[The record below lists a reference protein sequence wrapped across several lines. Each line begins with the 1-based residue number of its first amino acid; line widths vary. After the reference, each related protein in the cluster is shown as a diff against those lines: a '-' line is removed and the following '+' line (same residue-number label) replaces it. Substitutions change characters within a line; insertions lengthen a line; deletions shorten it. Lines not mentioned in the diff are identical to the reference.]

1 VLSKVIIVGCSA
13 LILLF
18 LYKKKDNNKHT
29 YYFFDFLLSKKT
41 NKTIFLF
48 VISKKHFMKSIISD
62 LTSETIGI
70 IFKEC
75 EKDKNKKRLEV
86 IMNNIIN
93 IAFENLKPY
102 LYTIMGLLMILFLI
116 NCFQFYYYV
125 KLFINNNKLD
135 HIQIEDILTIKS

>member
-1 VLSKVIIVGCSA
+1 
-13 LILLF
+13 
-18 LYKKKDNNKHT
+18 
-29 YYFFDFLLSKKT
+29 
-41 NKTIFLF
+41 
-48 VISKKHFMKSIISD
+48 MKSIISD

-116 NCFQFYYYV
+116 NCIQLYYYV

>member
-1 VLSKVIIVGCSA
+1 
-13 LILLF
+13 
-18 LYKKKDNNKHT
+18 
-29 YYFFDFLLSKKT
+29 
-41 NKTIFLF
+41 
-48 VISKKHFMKSIISD
+48 MKSIISD

-102 LYTIMGLLMILFLI
+102 LYTIMGLLTILFLI

-125 KLFINNNKLD
+125 KLFINNNKLN

>member
-1 VLSKVIIVGCSA
+1 
-13 LILLF
+13 
-18 LYKKKDNNKHT
+18 
-29 YYFFDFLLSKKT
+29 
-41 NKTIFLF
+41 
-48 VISKKHFMKSIISD
+48 MKSIISD

-75 EKDKNKKRLEV
+75 EKDKNKKRLEA

>member
-1 VLSKVIIVGCSA
+1 
-13 LILLF
+13 
-18 LYKKKDNNKHT
+18 
-29 YYFFDFLLSKKT
+29 
-41 NKTIFLF
+41 
-48 VISKKHFMKSIISD
+48 MKSIISD

>member
-1 VLSKVIIVGCSA
+1 
-13 LILLF
+13 
-18 LYKKKDNNKHT
+18 
-29 YYFFDFLLSKKT
+29 
-41 NKTIFLF
+41 
-48 VISKKHFMKSIISD
+48 MKSIISD

-125 KLFINNNKLD
+125 KLFINNNKLN

>member
-1 VLSKVIIVGCSA
+1 
-13 LILLF
+13 
-18 LYKKKDNNKHT
+18 
-29 YYFFDFLLSKKT
+29 
-41 NKTIFLF
+41 
-48 VISKKHFMKSIISD
+48 MKSIISD

-75 EKDKNKKRLEV
+75 EKDKNKKRLEA
-86 IMNNIIN
+86 IMNNIIH

>member
-1 VLSKVIIVGCSA
+1 
-13 LILLF
+13 
-18 LYKKKDNNKHT
+18 
-29 YYFFDFLLSKKT
+29 
-41 NKTIFLF
+41 
-48 VISKKHFMKSIISD
+48 MKSIISD

-102 LYTIMGLLMILFLI
+102 LYTIMGLLTILFLI

>member
-1 VLSKVIIVGCSA
+1 
-13 LILLF
+13 
-18 LYKKKDNNKHT
+18 
-29 YYFFDFLLSKKT
+29 
-41 NKTIFLF
+41 
-48 VISKKHFMKSIISD
+48 MKSIISD

-135 HIQIEDILTIKS
+135 HIQLEDILTIKS

>member
-1 VLSKVIIVGCSA
+1 
-13 LILLF
+13 
-18 LYKKKDNNKHT
+18 
-29 YYFFDFLLSKKT
+29 
-41 NKTIFLF
+41 
-48 VISKKHFMKSIISD
+48 MKSIISD

-75 EKDKNKKRLEV
+75 EKDKNKKRLEI

-135 HIQIEDILTIKS
+135 HIQIEDILTTK

>member
-1 VLSKVIIVGCSA
+1 MVYLSNLRPTTLSS
-13 LILLF
+13 LLF
-18 LYKKKDNNKHT
+18 TTNVLHLYKKKDNNKHT

-86 IMNNIIN
+86 IMNNII
-93 IAFENLKPY
+93 
-102 LYTIMGLLMILFLI
+102 
-116 NCFQFYYYV
+116 
-125 KLFINNNKLD
+125 
-135 HIQIEDILTIKS
+135 